1 MVAPEKIDVE
11 RLVDEQKLSWL
22 NIKILAWMLLVLLA
36 DGYDLNAVA
45 IIAPDVT
52 KAWHI
57 DRTALGVAFSAGL
70 IGVAIGSALFGYL
83 GDKIGRKRGI
93 VLGCALYGL
102 FSLATVAASSVQEL
116 ILLRFLTGIS
126 LGGAMPNVYVL
137 AAEFAPKKFR
147 AAFAVLSGIGITLGA
162 ASAGPVYAALAPHY
176 GWPAVFYVGGIA
188 PIAIALGV
196 YAFVPESLKFL
207 ALQGNRRAE
216 VTHLARLIRPDLVI
230 GEETQFVVPPKVKT
244 RVIPDAL
251 FRDGLAAIT
260 LLLWTVFLMQNATNF
275 FVNMWMTTLFRESGM
290 PAQQAAL
297 AQSTY
302 FFGANFGVLTMA
314 LFLGR
319 FGFAA
324 IACMTVIYL
333 PMIATIGAL
342 SISSDLLSTV
352 VFIAGLCNGAIYTG
366 LGAAAAL
373 LYPTGIRA
381 NGTGWA
387 LGIGRIG
394 AIIGPVIGGALLA
407 RHVSPQNIFSV
418 LLIPLGISIIAA
430 AAVTWKSYI
439 RFGGLNLR
447 ESIPGQRAG
456 SLGHMDEASQKPVG

>member
-1 MVAPEKIDVE
+1 
-11 RLVDEQKLSWL
+11 
-22 NIKILAWMLLVLLA
+22 MLLVLLA

-45 IIAPDVT
+45 IIAPDVS

-83 GDKIGRKRGI
+83 GDKIGRKRGV

-102 FSLATVAASSVQEL
+102 FGLATVAVTSVQEL
-116 ILLRFLTGIS
+116 IVVRFLTGIS
-126 LGGAMPNVYVL
+126 LGGVMPNAYVL

-162 ASAGPVYAALAPHY
+162 ASAGPVYAMLAPQY
-176 GWPAVFYVGGIA
+176 GWPAVFYVGGIV
-188 PIAIALGV
+188 PIGIALGV

-207 ALQGNRRAE
+207 ALRGDQRTELTR
-216 VTHLARLIRPDLVI
+216 LARLIRPELAI
-230 GEETQFVVPPKVKT
+230 GEETQFIVPPKVKT

-251 FRDGLAAIT
+251 FRSGFAAIT
-260 LLLWTVFLMQNATNF
+260 LLLWAVFLMQNTTNF

-290 PAQQAAL
+290 AAQQAAL
-297 AQSTY
+297 TQSMY
-302 FFGANFGVLTMA
+302 FFGANFGVLAMA
-314 LFLGR
+314 LLLGR

-324 IACMTVIYL
+324 IACMAMIYL
-333 PMIATIGAL
+333 PMIAAIGAL
-342 SISSDLLSTV
+342 SVSSGLLTTV

-373 LYPTGIRA
+373 LYPTSIRA

-407 RHVSPQNIFSV
+407 RHISTQTIFSV

-430 AAVTWKSYI
+430 VAITWKSYV
-439 RFGGLNLR
+439 RFGGLRLR
-447 ESIPGQRAG
+447 ESI
-456 SLGHMDEASQKPVG
+456 ASQPTEPSGPLNKASQELAG

>member
-1 MVAPEKIDVE
+1 MLAAEKIDVE
-11 RLVDEQKLSWL
+11 RLVDEQRLSSL
-22 NIKILAWMLLVLLA
+22 NVKVLVWMLLVLLA

-57 DRTALGVAFSAGL
+57 DRTALGLAFSAGL
-70 IGVAIGSALFGYL
+70 IGVAIGSPLFGYL
-83 GDKIGRKRGI
+83 GDKLGRKRGI

-102 FSLATVAASSVQEL
+102 FSLATVAVSSVQEL

-137 AAEFAPKKFR
+137 AAEFAPKNLR
-147 AAFAVLSGIGITLGA
+147 AAFAVLAGIGVTLGA

-176 GWPAVFYVGGIA
+176 GWPIVFYIGGIA

-207 ALQGNRRAE
+207 ALRGDRRAE
-216 VTHLARLIRPDLVI
+216 LMRLVRLVRPDLAI
-230 GEETQFVVPPKVKT
+230 GGETQFVVPPKVNT
-244 RVIPDAL
+244 RIVPDAL
-251 FRDGLAAIT
+251 FRHGLAAIT
-260 LLLWTVFLMQNATNF
+260 VLLWTVFLMQNATNF
-275 FVNMWMTTLFRESGM
+275 FVNMWMTTLFRENGM
-290 PAQQAAL
+290 AAQQAAL
-297 AQSTY
+297 TQSTY

-314 LFLGR
+314 LLLGR

-324 IACMTVIYL
+324 IACMAMIYL
-333 PMIATIGAL
+333 PMIAAIGSP
-342 SISSDLLSTV
+342 SISGGLLSTA
-352 VFIAGLCNGAIYTG
+352 VFIAGLCNGAIYGG
-366 LGAAAAL
+366 LGAAPAL
-373 LYPTGIRA
+373 LYPTSVRA

-407 RHVSPQNIFSV
+407 RHVSTQHIFSV
-418 LLIPLGISIIAA
+418 LLIPLGIAIVAA
-430 AAVTWKSYI
+430 GAVTWMCYL
-439 RFGGLNLR
+439 RFGGLRLR
-447 ESIPGQRAG
+447 EEIAGQPAELIGRVE
-456 SLGHMDEASQKPVG
+456 EAV